1 LNRKKSVA
9 VYTDGSCNPCHQIG
23 SWAAIL
29 LIDDQKLVLK
39 GKEPDT
45 THQRMELTA
54 VLKALEYLEH
64 NHLLTLPVQ
73 LYADSQYVINVE
85 KRRAR
90 LESNSYLTKSGQ
102 PVRNAD
108 LVKKLIGYLDNSVI
122 EFIKVAAHQKKGESV
137 NVNREVDKIARRM
150 IREHLRQR

>member
-9 VYTDGSCNPCHQIG
+9 VYTDGSCNACHQIG

-29 LIDDQKLVLK
+29 FIEDQKLVLK

-73 LYADSQYVINVE
+73 LYADSQYVINLE
-85 KRRAR
+85 KRRAK